1 MESDAAKETQ
11 KANAEEEKAELNA
24 VKSIDNEHQK
34 ALKEQLNLDKE
45 EASARKADQEAQ
57 AKLDK
62 AGEDAAKR
70 LMLPVKQHY

>member
-34 ALKEQLNLDKE
+34 A
-45 EASARKADQEAQ
+45 
-57 AKLDK
+57 
-62 AGEDAAKR
+62 
-70 LMLPVKQHY
+70 